1 MSSTLA
7 TAFQQWKR
15 VIRGW
20 EEDFEKVNGGPPGV
34 SDKQIVRSYYEYYR
48 GLKLLLVTE
57 S

>member
-34 SDKQIVRSYYEYYR
+34 SDKQIVRSYYDCYR